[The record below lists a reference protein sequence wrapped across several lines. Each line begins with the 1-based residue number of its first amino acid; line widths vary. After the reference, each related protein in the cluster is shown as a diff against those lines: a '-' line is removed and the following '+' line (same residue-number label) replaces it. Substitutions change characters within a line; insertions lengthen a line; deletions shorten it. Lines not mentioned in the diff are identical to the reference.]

1 MRYFDF
7 LIRQILLEDITGH
20 TMSQD
25 FLDVFLDRLETEKCN
40 WKFDPLNTAHFPTK
54 YRLLPHQ

>member
-7 LIRQILLEDITGH
+7 LIKQIVLEGITGH

-25 FLDVFLDRLETEKCN
+25 FLDVCLDRLETEKCN
-40 WKFDPLNTAHFPTK
+40 WKLDPLNTAHFPSK
-54 YRLLPHQ
+54 Y